1 MGLSIDLNSMRK
13 KKILRIIKKN
23 NILFVLFFLF
33 ILLCHQVNFSKN
45 FTKII
50 FFNYDNRI
58 SKAYDHCSDAG
69 VGYLRFLKNNFNFKS
84 NPKIIVQTHVP
95 SLNWVIY
102 DLKKIYNDTEEIII
116 LNYPGNIFSKALEV
130 ASKNQF
136 SFDDRIYSSKR
147 IIGLEI
153 RGNFN
158 NSIDEKFKFKIHT
171 RVKTLEGK
179 KIVKNSTNELTLNI
193 DDINKVYFPTDI
205 SLLENYYIKN
215 IDLDFKTSKKVKKNI
230 SSIKLF
236 FENAIDINTYKI
248 IHSYNNCYY
257 LDR

>member
-1 MGLSIDLNSMRK
+1 MK
-13 KKILRIIKKN
+13 KKILRNIKKN
-23 NILFVLFFLF
+23 SIFFILFFLF
-33 ILLCHQVNFSKN
+33 LLLCHKVNFFKN
-45 FTKII
+45 FAKII

-58 SKAYDHCSDAG
+58 SKAYDHCSDTG

-116 LNYPGNIFSKALEV
+116 LNYPGNIFSKALGV

-136 SFDDRIYSSKR
+136 SFDDRIYSSKK
-147 IIGLEI
+147 IVGLEI
-153 RGNFN
+153 HGNFD
-158 NSIDEKFKFKIHT
+158 NSINEKFNFKIHT
-171 RVKTLEGK
+171 RVKTLEGE
-179 KIVKNSTNELTLNI
+179 KIVKKSTNELTLNI
-193 DDINKVYFPTDI
+193 DNINKVYFPTDI
-205 SLLENYYIKN
+205 NLLENYYIKN
-215 IDLDFKTSKKVKKNI
+215 IDLDFITSKKVKKNI

-236 FENAIDINTYKI
+236 FENTVDVNTYKI
-248 IHSYNNCYY
+248 IHNYNNCYY